1 MKYKSIST
9 GIFLFLKTE
18 DHHFRVNYRLL
29 NKGHLCFLSLI
40 CIVKKKK
47 TKNTQIYTH
56 KENPTNNQKHK

>member
-47 TKNTQIYTH
+47 NKKHTNLHTQRKPHQQPKT
-56 KENPTNNQKHK
+56 